1 MPLVPDGYRMKMPG
15 DEARPAVAKD
25 IFVSSLLARPAW
37 SRLAGV
43 TVLLVAL
50 WLLIGWAVS
59 LP

>member
-1 MPLVPDGYRMKMPG
+1 MKMPG
-15 DEARPAVAKD
+15 DEARAAVAKD